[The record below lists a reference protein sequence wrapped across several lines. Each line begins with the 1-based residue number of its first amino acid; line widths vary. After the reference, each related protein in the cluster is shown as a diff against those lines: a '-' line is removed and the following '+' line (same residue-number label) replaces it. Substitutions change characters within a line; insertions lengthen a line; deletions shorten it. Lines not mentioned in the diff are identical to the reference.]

1 MNKKINRKYTV
12 GGLCSGVGGI
22 ELGFQNAGFEISWA
36 NDMDS
41 NAMKTYGSIM
51 GSNHYIGENAMSIR
65 EVIEKHSNKLSNVNV
80 LAAGFPCQS
89 FSIA

>member
-1 MNKKINRKYTV
+1 MEDCALRK
-12 GGLCSGVGGI
+12 

-41 NAMKTYGSIM
+41 NAMKTYGPIM

-80 LAAGFPCQS
+80 LGSVDLQV
-89 FSIA
+89 FSIAGKRRI